1 MKRILLSSL
10 LLVLGATAWSAE
22 ASDSATTVPSH
33 KRAAK
38 AIAVEVV
45 GTNLIG
51 VTYDSRFR
59 GHWGWG
65 YRVGLGYNRDFEKTN
80 LTANGSNSSFRYY
93 NESTASGLGVPLEIN
108 YLVGRRLHQFECG
121 VGTTVGLYK
130 EKNKASVVNATWEG
144 DRMTDYKW
152 RRDTWDETHFGWYAY
167 GNVGYR
173 FHTKRGFLLRLGSLV
188 GFGGGDH
195 TPYRQSWSIRPYL
208 SLGYTFPNAAIGQKR
223 EEAHKPHVP
232 DSIRIRGYRGFADGQ
247 GGTIGEPFLAISTT
261 HGFRFNR
268 QWFVGAGVA
277 LSTEGLPVFANARFN
292 LTKRP
297 TAPVLDARLGY
308 DIGYLDDPLY
318 ITLGFGVDH
327 RFTRKLALSFLLH
340 YLHIEEENGWML
352 QLGVEF

>member
-1 MKRILLSSL
+1 M
-10 LLVLGATAWSAE
+10 
-22 ASDSATTVPSH
+22 
-33 KRAAK
+33 
-38 AIAVEVV
+38 
-45 GTNLIG
+45 
-51 VTYDSRFR
+51 
-59 GHWGWG
+59 
-65 YRVGLGYNRDFEKTN
+65 
-80 LTANGSNSSFRYY
+80 
-93 NESTASGLGVPLEIN
+93 
-108 YLVGRRLHQFECG
+108 
-121 VGTTVGLYK
+121 GLYK